1 MMRVRHLRNQD
12 RESVKALGSIL
23 FREADEIPLLQKA
36 LIRCVPSLSYVV
48 IEDNIVVGFT
58 LVCRSPTTSVSFD
71 FMNTIPNGYEL
82 AFLGISPTHQGKG
95 LGKRLLQETISN
107 LHRIS
112 MKFTCWLLVDIT
124 NVSAIK
130 LYQKWGFRKWKEI
143 TPEIGEPG
151 WIMGLS
157 YRRYRGPTVESCA

>member
-1 MMRVRHLRNQD
+1 
-12 RESVKALGSIL
+12 
-23 FREADEIPLLQKA
+23 
-36 LIRCVPSLSYVV
+36 
-48 IEDNIVVGFT
+48 
-58 LVCRSPTTSVSFD
+58 
-71 FMNTIPNGYEL
+71 MNTIPNGYEL

-143 TPEIGEPG
+143 TPETGVAG